1 MISYSVHA
9 KIERHFVNRLNLVMS
24 ALLAIKFHA
33 SLKYNNNDNNNNK
46 VKSTIDSTLK
56 QTI

>member
-24 ALLAIKFHA
+24 ALLAITFHA
-33 SLKYNNNDNNNNK
+33 SLKSNNNDNNNK